1 MQGVVEL
8 ADLASPRGYP
18 VTEFAD
24 AVRADL
30 AGRGHL
36 DVRLEL
42 GGLIVHVAGTV
53 LLLDRLYRELQR
65 GAPGERA
72 GRIRAGL
79 DAALRPPP
87 PTWAEAQPLLRAVLR
102 SASYTNAVTTDAN
115 RPWIRALWPFVHELA
130 VLDIGEATF
139 VVGQRDT
146 AAWGVGGERMFA
158 AARANIAA
166 RYPPQPQPQRVGHL
180 LGDGRSYCDS
190 AVLVPGWLN
199 AFDPGEGPRSLVFFP
214 GDEVLLVCTDDPAVA
229 PAFFAAAE
237 KLYRDAAVGISP
249 QAYTVAGDRIVGLD
263 AAGAGPARSL
273 AVRARSVLAAAEY
286 LEQAQRLGIGGTAVE
301 LVDTPRGVCTM
312 TVWAEGQ
319 PWSLPQTDYV
329 TLRPADLSVP
339 ITVPFAVLADIVG
352 AVPDPEVL
360 PVRWRMPGWP
370 APEVLAVLGAH
381 AVMW

>member
-8 ADLASPRGYP
+8 ADIASPRSYP
-18 VTEFAD
+18 LAEFSD

-30 AGRGHL
+30 AGRGHR
-36 DVRLEL
+36 DARLEL
-42 GGLIVHVAGTV
+42 GGLIVHVAGAV
-53 LLLDRLYRELQR
+53 ALLDRLYRDLQHT
-65 GAPGERA
+65 APTGLTD
-72 GRIRAGL
+72 RIRVAL

-87 PTWAEAQPLLRAVLR
+87 PTWAQAQPLLRSVLR
-102 SASYTNAVTTDAN
+102 PASYTNAVTTDAA
-115 RPWIRALWPFVHELA
+115 RPWIRVLWPFVHELA
-130 VLDIGEATF
+130 VLDIGEVTF

-146 AAWGVGGERMFA
+146 ADWGVSGERMFA

-166 RYPPQPQPQRVGHL
+166 LYPPQPPPQRVGHL

-237 KLYRDAAVGISP
+237 QLYRDAAVGISP
-249 QAYTVAGDRIVGLD
+249 QAYTVAGDTIVGLD

-273 AVRARSVLAAAEY
+273 ALRARSVLAAAEY
-286 LEQAQRLGIGGTAVE
+286 QRQADRLRIGGAAVE
-301 LVDTPRGVCTM
+301 LIDTPRGVCTM

-329 TLRPADLSVP
+329 LLRPADPSAP

-360 PVRWRMPGWP
+360 PVRWLMPGWP
-370 APEVLAVLGAH
+370 APQVLAVLGAH
-381 AVMW
+381 ALSW